1 MAPLAMLWIAAYLVA
16 SIPFG
21 YVVARARGVDIRQA
35 GSGNIG
41 ATNVGRV
48 LGKPWGVAVLALD
61 VLKGAAPMWAT
72 THWVPRFAAAD
83 AWGPAGLNWIRFG
96 TGLACMLG
104 SIAPIYLRFRGGKA
118 VATSLGIMLGVP
130 QLTAAWIA
138 ALAAWGVVRGLSGY
152 VSLASIVAAVTLPSA
167 AVAVCVWARPP
178 GTLAAEYPL
187 VLLCATLAVAVLVRH
202 RSNIARLLAGTEP
215 RSSRSAANAPP
226 SVRSNA
232 P

>member
-1 MAPLAMLWIAAYLVA
+1 MALPALLWIAAYLVA

-48 LGKPWGVAVLALD
+48 LGKPWGIAVLGLD

-72 THWVPRFAAAD
+72 SYWAPRFATAD

-96 TGLACMLG
+96 TGFACMLG

-130 QLTAAWIA
+130 QLAAAWFA
-138 ALAAWGVVRGLSGY
+138 ALAAWGVVRAIFGY
-152 VSLASIVAAVTLPSA
+152 VSLASIIAAVTLPLA
-167 AVAVCVWARPP
+167 AVAVCVSARPP
-178 GTLAAEYPL
+178 GALAVEYPL
-187 VLLCATLAVAVLVRH
+187 VLLCATLSIAVLVRH
-202 RSNIARLLAGTEP
+202 RSNIARLIAGTEP
-215 RSSRSAANAPP
+215 RSSRGAATAPP
-226 SVRSNA
+226 S
-232 P
+232 